1 LLIGIG
7 ICFLPIISQA
17 QQWLGIANSNYA
29 GTNAIYVNP
38 ANVTDSR
45 YKFYLNIAANDAFAT
60 NSYFG
65 WNAPYSYL
73 SMFTNS
79 VSDTYRN
86 AKGVIVYKDE
96 YLTPNPMAHLSLY
109 THLLTHVFRLFT
121 PSTKLVL

>member
-1 LLIGIG
+1 
-7 ICFLPIISQA
+7 LPIISQA

-96 YLTPNPMAHLSLY
+96 YLTPNSNGSFESVYA
-109 THLLTHVFRLFT
+109 LTDTRGLRLFT